1 MQSAF
6 GALLTAGYA
15 SAVGSMIA
23 SAPSSDQALIT
34 DQVQSELQK
43 SFSSA
48 AATAERY
55 PAYGSEII
63 SGAQQA
69 FIDGQKWAYT
79 AGIVAIAG
87 GAVLIAR
94 MYPKHPDEL
103 RLLDEYHRIDG
114 VEPAPV

>member
-15 SAVGSMIA
+15 GAVGSIIS
-23 SAPSSDQALIT
+23 SAPAAEQSLIT

-48 AATAERY
+48 AETAERY
-55 PAYGSEII
+55 PAYASEII
-63 SGAQQA
+63 AGAQQA

-94 MYPKHPDEL
+94 MYPKHTREL
-103 RLLDEYHRIDG
+103 ELLDEYHRIDG
-114 VEPAPV
+114 LEPAVS

>member
-15 SAVGSMIA
+15 SAVGSMIS
-23 SAPSSDQALIT
+23 SAPAADQAQIT
-34 DQVQSELQK
+34 DQVQSELEK

-48 AATAERY
+48 AETATRY
-55 PAYGSEII
+55 PAYSSQII

-69 FIDGQKWAYT
+69 FLDGQKWAYT

-87 GAVLIAR
+87 GALLIAR
-94 MYPKHPDEL
+94 MYPKHPNEL
-103 RLLDEYHRIDG
+103 QLLDEYHRIDG
-114 VEPAPV
+114 VEPATA